1 MEILNV
7 LEVAVST
14 TAEGKTVNSGIV
26 YLDFCY
32 LGGSGCTGRLE
43 VPAQTVV
50 KQSADRWRDTQQL
63 LKAEDI
69 GTPQYAR
76 HLGEIE

>member
-1 MEILNV
+1 M
-7 LEVAVST
+7 EVAVST
-14 TAEGKTVNSGIV
+14 TADGKTVNSGIV
-26 YLDFCY
+26 YLDFFY
-32 LGGSGCTGRLE
+32 LRGPGCAGRLE

-63 LKAEDI
+63 LKAKDV
-69 GTPQYAR
+69 GTPQYTR